1 MNTLLQSRDENGLL
15 DSSAHVVLCREP
27 EFYKHHSYIA
37 QLKALSKIHTR
48 DGTGTWIHVQCTA
61 SYISPLC
68 DIMWV
73 VIVTVMI
80 ECQELSFDW
89 LTRKR
94 DMLIQHNQG
103 SAL

>member
-1 MNTLLQSRDENGLL
+1 MASSIAPLMLSCAESQSFT
-15 DSSAHVVLCREP
+15 STTA
-27 EFYKHHSYIA
+27 IA
-37 QLKALSKIHTR
+37 QFKALSKIHTR
-48 DGTGTWIHVQCTA
+48 DGTGTWIHVQYTA